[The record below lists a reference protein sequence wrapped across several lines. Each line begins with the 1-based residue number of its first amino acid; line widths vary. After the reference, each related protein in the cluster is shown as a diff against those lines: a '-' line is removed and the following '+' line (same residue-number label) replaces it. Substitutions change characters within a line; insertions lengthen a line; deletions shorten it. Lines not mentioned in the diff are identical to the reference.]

1 MRHTMLITAAFLLLT
16 APSAFA
22 VIACG
27 DGITPAMIQYG
38 RDVLAQLAQ
47 ASDDDSIF
55 AAAVISE
62 LFSSPPAPIPHD
74 VLLRRAQIAAPSD
87 PHIWWAS
94 ALVRADT
101 SPSADSAIAHLLDI
115 AAQNGSIALLDLD
128 RAPKAGDM
136 SRHADSAIAHL
147 LDIAP
152 QNGAVWLLELDRAQK
167 TGDTIAEQIAVNRL
181 AHAKYFDD
189 YTAAIKSRILRAV
202 EHTQVSA
209 AVPEEFY
216 VSGIS
221 AYQKFLR
228 RFVSSFS
235 ESADLTYPALQFAC
249 APERAPP
256 GTQQRSDCV
265 AIGGLLVEHSTSWR
279 AMDEGL
285 RLQQNLA
292 EGPLDIAEVER
303 RRRNFEWLQSGSSQ
317 RSYDADREYQS
328 VLEGQTEQ
336 ESARIML
343 TEAGLPLEPPAEWKS
358 RQAAQPSEAIAQ

>member
-1 MRHTMLITAAFLLLT
+1 MRHTMLIMAAFLLLT
-16 APSAFA
+16 ARSAFA

-94 ALVRADT
+94 ILVRADA
-101 SPSADSAIAHLLDI
+101 SPSL
-115 AAQNGSIALLDLD
+115 
-128 RAPKAGDM
+128 
-136 SRHADSAIAHL
+136 DSAIAHL

-152 QNGAVWLLELDRAQK
+152 QNGAVWMLELDRTQK
-167 TGDTIAEQIAVNRL
+167 AGDAFAEQIAVNHL

-202 EHTQVSA
+202 DHTE
-209 AVPEEFY
+209 VPPVAPEKY
-216 VSGIS
+216 DAISIS
-221 AYQKFLR
+221 AYQKSLR
-228 RFVSSFS
+228 RFVSSFGG
-235 ESADLTYPALQFAC
+235 SAYLTYPALQLAC
-249 APERAPP
+249 APERSPP

-265 AIGGLLVEHSTSWR
+265 AIGGLLVEHSTSWL
-279 AMDEGL
+279 AMEEGL

-303 RRRNFEWLQSGSSQ
+303 RRRNFEWLQTGSSQ

-328 VLEGQTEQ
+328 VLEGRTEQ